1 MSSRMQQLKRLGLLA
16 LAGVAA
22 IAAGNTVVMA
32 EPNQEIL
39 DGARKEGRLIWYDST
54 PRDQAQM
61 VVQEFNKKYP
71 EIDIEYTELPG
82 AAKLPRILQESA
94 AGGPTADVMTDT
106 SVVIT
111 KLVDQGYVN
120 KIDWKELNLKTKPE
134 QTPND
139 YMIVISG
146 AVHLTMYNTNNVKAD
161 DIPQTYEDLLDPKW
175 EGRVG
180 MWQRPVGI
188 VSMYSKWGEE
198 KVLDFATKLAALK
211 PRLYRSAY
219 GAAEAV
225 GAGEV
230 DIGLFIPY
238 HSAYTTIE
246 KGAPAK
252 INYDVAPIGI
262 LQTYMFSPKEGRHPN
277 AAKLFMSWLGSSEGA
292 LVYEKASGRPNIYVP
307 ESGVAQMLA
316 TRELSQLSADE
327 EAAKADY
334 IGSLETQV
342 DKILQGR

>member
-1 MSSRMQQLKRLGLLA
+1 MSIGAHELKRLGIAALA
-16 LAGVAA
+16 GAALTLAGVAG
-22 IAAGNTVVMA
+22 AGA
-32 EPNQEIL
+32 EPVQAIV
-39 DGARKEGRLIWYDST
+39 DGAKKEGKLVWYDST
-54 PRDQAQM
+54 PRDQAQ
-61 VVQEFNKKYP
+61 VVVEAFNKKYP
-71 EIDIEYTELPG
+71 EIAIEYTELPG

-111 KLVDQGYVN
+111 QLINQGYVN
-120 KIDWKELNLKTKPE
+120 TIDWKELNLKVKPE
-134 QTPND
+134 QTPNGQ
-139 YMIVISG
+139 MIVISG
-146 AVHLTMYNTNNVKAD
+146 AVHLTMYNTNNVKGD

-175 EGRVG
+175 QGRLG

-198 KVLDFATKLAALK
+198 KVLDFARKLAALK

-252 INYDVAPIGI
+252 INYDVEPIGI
-262 LQTYMFSPKEGRHPN
+262 LQTYMFSPKEGRNPN

-307 ESGVAQMLA
+307 ESGVAKMLEP
-316 TRELSQLSADE
+316 RELSQLSAED
-327 EAAKADY
+327 EAAKAEY
-334 IGSLETQV
+334 IGSLEAQV